1 MAINATAPT
10 VTTPSIA
17 YTPQRHSEL
26 VKEMR
31 ESLTVYDATANTGN
45 DALDA
50 LITERNFSCARNDI
64 RMTCSLMMG
73 LFMAAPCRLRNVGSL

>member
-10 VTTPSIA
+10 VTR
-17 YTPQRHSEL
+17 TPQRHSEL
-26 VKEMR
+26 VKEVR

-45 DALDA
+45 DALDT
-50 LITERNFSCARNDI
+50 LITESNFFCARNDI

-73 LFMAAPCRLRNVGSL
+73 LFMAAPCRLRNVSSL

>member
-10 VTTPSIA
+10 VTTPSSA

-45 DALDA
+45 DA

>member
-10 VTTPSIA
+10 VTTPSSA

-26 VKEMR
+26 VKEVR
-31 ESLTVYDATANTGN
+31 ESLTVYDATGN
-45 DALDA
+45 DALDT
-50 LITERNFSCARNDI
+50 LITEGNFFCARNDI

>member
-1 MAINATAPT
+1 M
-10 VTTPSIA
+10 
-17 YTPQRHSEL
+17 
-26 VKEMR
+26 
-31 ESLTVYDATANTGN
+31 TVYDATANTGN

-50 LITERNFSCARNDI
+50 LITEHNFSCARNDI

>member
-1 MAINATAPT
+1 M
-10 VTTPSIA
+10 
-17 YTPQRHSEL
+17 
-26 VKEMR
+26 
-31 ESLTVYDATANTGN
+31 TVYDATANTGN

>member
-10 VTTPSIA
+10 VTPPSSA